1 MLVLDKLKLI
11 LPQKPGGGLMDSL
24 KKGKYIIIAIIALIA
39 INDIFGLSFL
49 ARIYVNLGD
58 MKAALTMGLQELA
71 KVLIHFLLLYSIYKG
86 NYWAKIIM
94 ASLLAFLG
102 ISYLLGVLYGL
113 SAVEMWYTAG
123 LGLLYIGIA
132 LLLFF
137 SKSVKEFS
145 LYQRD
150 KAKGSNIRSEEVE

>member
-1 MLVLDKLKLI
+1 MGRVE
-11 LPQKPGGGLMDSL
+11 
-24 KKGKYIIIAIIALIA
+24 KGKYIIIGIIAVIA

-49 ARIYVNLGD
+49 ARIYMNLGD

-71 KVLIHFLLLYSIYKG
+71 KVIIHFLLLYSIYKG
-86 NYWAKIIM
+86 HYWPKIIM
-94 ASLLAFLG
+94 ASLLSFLG

-113 SAVEMWYTAG
+113 SAVETWYTVG
-123 LGLLYIGIA
+123 LGLLYIGMA
-132 LLLFF
+132 LILFF

-150 KAKGSNIRSEEVE
+150 KAKMSSIRGEEVD

>member
-1 MLVLDKLKLI
+1 
-11 LPQKPGGGLMDSL
+11 MDRIQ
-24 KKGKYIIIAIIALIA
+24 KGKYIIIGIIAVIA

-49 ARIYVNLGD
+49 ARIYINLGD
-58 MKAALTMGLQELA
+58 IKAALTMGLQESA
-71 KVLIHFLLLYSIYKG
+71 KVLIHFLLLYAIYKG
-86 NYWAKIIM
+86 HYWPKIIM
-94 ASLLAFLG
+94 ASLLSFLG

-137 SKSVKEFS
+137 SKSVKEVS
-145 LYQRD
+145 VYQRD
-150 KAKGSNIRSEEVE
+150 KIKGSNIRSEEAE